1 MAQTHVDTNNK
12 SITSITLNYQE
23 VCEKVEQMAQAMMR
37 QDDAAV
43 VSHFADDAVM
53 IAPSGRFVGKRAI
66 YDAGA
71 DFNAHYTDIKIVVKR
86 VMLDCNGVTGALEW
100 TFRETRKSDGY
111 THVMED
117 AIVFELR
124 GDKVVYWREY
134 FDPLQEREL

>member
-1 MAQTHVDTNNK
+1 MAR
-12 SITSITLNYQE
+12 TSSHIESESVTLSYDQ
-23 VCEKVEQMAQAMMR
+23 VRMKIEQMADAMMR
-37 QDDAAV
+37 QDNEAV
-43 VSHFADDAVM
+43 ISHFADDAVM
-53 IAPSGRFVGKRAI
+53 IAPAGRFVGKQSI

-71 DFNAHYTDIKIVVKR
+71 AFNANYTNIRIVVKR
-86 VMLDCNGVTGALEW
+86 VILDCDGRIGALEW
-100 TFRETRKSDGY
+100 SFAETRKSDGY